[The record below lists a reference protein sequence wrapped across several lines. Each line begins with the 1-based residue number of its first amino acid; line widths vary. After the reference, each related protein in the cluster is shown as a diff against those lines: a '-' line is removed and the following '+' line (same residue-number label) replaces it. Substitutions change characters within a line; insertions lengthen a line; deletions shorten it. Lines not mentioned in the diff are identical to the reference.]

1 MNTIET
7 TEFEIVPADMGL
19 EPAAKHSLEIA
30 FTGFFSR
37 AREIA
42 KKAANVTEA
51 KAARTLR
58 LELKSE
64 RVAAEKIRKS
74 LKEDS
79 LRMGKAIDGANNI
92 YLALVVPIE
101 KQMEEIEKAEERA
114 EATRIEAIREERA
127 ETLDSMGHVSHGVNL
142 GAMSEPGWTAYLQQ
156 AKDVY
161 EMRQIRAKRE
171 AEEAAAELARQ
182 EAVWEAQRLEAIR
195 LREEAAAAAAALE
208 AERKERA
215 AAEAKA
221 REEQT
226 RKDAAVRD
234 AMEKQRAAA
243 KADMERTER
252 AAAEERRKAQEVAAI
267 ETAKRQKAE
276 AEAQALREAEA
287 KRIAEAEAAEA
298 AKAKA
303 EIIAAKK
310 AAAAPDKAKL
320 LHFAEVVRH
329 LDVPLANSEAGQR
342 VAAEVA
348 AKCEGF
354 AKWIEAQAATL

>member
-7 TEFEIVPADMGL
+7 TKFEIVPADLGL

-51 KAARTLR
+51 KTARALR

-92 YLALVVPIE
+92 YLALIVPIE

-114 EATRIEAIREERA
+114 EATQIEAIRKERA
-127 ETLDSMGHVSHGVNL
+127 ETLDSMGHASHGVNL
-142 GAMSEPGWTAYLQQ
+142 GAMSDPEWTAYLQQ

-182 EAVWEAQRLEAIR
+182 EAEKEAQRLEAIR
-195 LREEAAAAAAALE
+195 LREEAADAAAALE

-215 AAEAKA
+215 EAEAKA
-221 REEQT
+221 REEQAH
-226 RKDAAVRD
+226 KD
-234 AMEKQRAAA
+234 AAA
-243 KADMERTER
+243 KAERDKLE
-252 AAAEERRKAQEVAAI
+252 AEAAEERRKAAAAAAI

-276 AEAQALREAEA
+276 AEAQALRFAEA
-287 KRIAEAEAAEA
+287 KRIKDAEAAEV

-310 AAAAPDKAKL
+310 AASAPDREKL
-320 LHFAEVVRH
+320 MHFADIVRH
-329 LDVPLANSEAGQR
+329 LDVPLANSEDGKR

-348 AKCEGF
+348 VKCEGF
-354 AKWIEAQAATL
+354 ARWIEAQVATL

>member
-7 TEFEIVPADMGL
+7 TEFEIVPADLGL

-74 LKEDS
+74 LKENS

-101 KQMEEIEKAEERA
+101 KQMEEIEKSEERT
-114 EATRIEAIREERA
+114 EAARIEAIREERA
-127 ETLDSMGHVSHGVNL
+127 ETLDSMGHVSRGVNL
-142 GAMSEPGWTAYLQQ
+142 GAMSEPEWTAYLQQ

-182 EAVWEAQRLEAIR
+182 EAEREAQRLEAIR

-208 AERKERA
+208 AERKQRA

-221 REEQT
+221 RAE
-226 RKDAAVRD
+226 
-234 AMEKQRAAA
+234 MEKQQAAA
-243 KADMERTER
+243 KEDMERAER
-252 AAAEERRKAQEVAAI
+252 DAAEERRKAMGIAAV
-267 ETAKRQKAE
+267 ETAKRHKAE
-276 AEAQALREAEA
+276 AEAHALREAEA
-287 KRIAEAEAAEA
+287 NRIAEAEATEA
-298 AKAKA
+298 AKVKA
-303 EIIAAKK
+303 EILAAKK
-310 AAAAPDKAKL
+310 SAAAPDRQKL
-320 LHFAEVVRH
+320 MHFAGIVRH
-329 LDVPLANSEAGQR
+329 LDVPIATSEEGQR
-342 VAAEVA
+342 AAAEIG

-354 AKWIEAQAATL
+354 AKWIEAQASAL

>member
-7 TEFEIVPADMGL
+7 TEFEIVPADLGL

-74 LKEDS
+74 LKENS

-92 YLALVVPIE
+92 YLALIVPIE

-114 EATRIEAIREERA
+114 EAARIEAIREERA

-142 GAMSEPGWTAYLQQ
+142 GAMSEPEWKAYLQQ

-171 AEEAAAELARQ
+171 AEEAAAVLARQ
-182 EAVWEAQRLEAIR
+182 EAEMEARRLEAIR
-195 LREEAAAAAAALE
+195 LREEAAASAAALE
-208 AERKERA
+208 TERKERA

-221 REEQT
+221 REEQAL
-226 RKDAAVRD
+226 KD
-234 AMEKQRAAA
+234 AAA
-243 KADMERTER
+243 KAEREKLEAE
-252 AAAEERRKAQEVAAI
+252 AADERRKMQEVASI
-267 ETAKRQKAE
+267 ETAKRHKAE
-276 AEAQALREAEA
+276 AEAQALRD
-287 KRIAEAEAAEA
+287 AEAAR
-298 AKAKA
+298 
-303 EIIAAKK
+303 IAAAEK
-310 AAAAPDKAKL
+310 ARQDAELAPDREKMMAFAASVRALSVPSITSRKGQAVLTEWIEEFAVRIEEASAKL
-320 LHFAEVVRH
+320 RT
-329 LDVPLANSEAGQR
+329 
-342 VAAEVA
+342 
-348 AKCEGF
+348 K
-354 AKWIEAQAATL
+354 

>member
-7 TEFEIVPADMGL
+7 PEFEIVPADMGL

-42 KKAANVTEA
+42 AKAASVTEA

-142 GAMSEPGWTAYLQQ
+142 GAMSEPEWTAYLQQ

-221 REEQT
+221 REEQA
-226 RKDAAVRD
+226 RKDAAAKVERD
-234 AMEKQRAAA
+234 KLEAEAAEGRRKFAEAAA
-243 KADMERTER
+243 S
-252 AAAEERRKAQEVAAI
+252 

-276 AEAQALREAEA
+276 AEAQSLRDAEL
-287 KRIAEAEAAEA
+287 RRVAEAEAAEA

-303 EIIAAKK
+303 EIIAATK

-354 AKWIEAQAATL
+354 AKWIEAQAASL

>member
-1 MNTIET
+1 MNTLET
-7 TEFEIVPADMGL
+7 TEFEIVPADLGL

-114 EATRIEAIREERA
+114 EAARIEAIREERA

-142 GAMSEPGWTAYLQQ
+142 GAMSEPEWTAYLQQ
-156 AKDVY
+156 SKDVY

-182 EAVWEAQRLEAIR
+182 KAVREAQRLESIR

-221 REEQT
+221 RVEKA
-226 RKDAAVRD
+226 RKDAA
-234 AMEKQRAAA
+234 A
-243 KADMERTER
+243 KAEREKLEAE
-252 AAAEERRKAQEVAAI
+252 AADERRKALEIASI

-276 AEAQALREAEA
+276 AEAHALREAEA
-287 KRIAEAEAAEA
+287 NRLAEAEATEA
-298 AKAKA
+298 AKVKA
-303 EIIAAKK
+303 EILAAKK
-310 AAAAPDKAKL
+310 AAAAPDRQKL
-320 LHFAEVVRH
+320 MHFADVVRH
-329 LDVPLANSEAGQR
+329 LDVPLATSEEGQR
-342 VAAEVA
+342 VAAEIG

-354 AKWIEAQAATL
+354 AKWIEAQASSL

>member
-142 GAMSEPGWTAYLQQ
+142 GAMSEPEWTAYLQQ

-221 REEQT
+221 REEQA
-226 RKDAAVRD
+226 RKDAAAKVERD
-234 AMEKQRAAA
+234 KLEAEAAEGRRKFAEAAA
-243 KADMERTER
+243 S
-252 AAAEERRKAQEVAAI
+252 

-276 AEAQALREAEA
+276 AEAQSLRDAEL
-287 KRIAEAEAAEA
+287 RRVAEAEAAEA

-303 EIIAAKK
+303 EIIAATK

-354 AKWIEAQAATL
+354 AKWIEAQAASL